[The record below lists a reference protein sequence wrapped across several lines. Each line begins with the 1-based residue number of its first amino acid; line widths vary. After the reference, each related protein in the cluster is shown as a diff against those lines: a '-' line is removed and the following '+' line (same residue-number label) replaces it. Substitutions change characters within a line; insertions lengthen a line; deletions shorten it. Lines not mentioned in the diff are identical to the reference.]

1 MSRTPVRIA
10 CLLIGLLATGALGY
24 RAFQNE
30 EDLSRSRRDSTIA
43 DVAAEQALQ
52 AILDLRASLYAYV
65 APGQGIAFW
74 SERAGQNLDT
84 LRQDLVTLDAAT
96 APIGT
101 SLSETLD
108 GVDQLAEAERRARGH
123 AARGET
129 LLAGDVLFSEMRDLL
144 TGSISQIQDA
154 RNVLRNHHERRTS
167 ALREEQAMLAAGG
180 VALWALIAVL
190 LFPVAPK
197 PAEKAPE
204 WREVLAETIKKPIPV
219 APPAPLAPVA
229 PMAPLAPMAPVAPGV
244 ALSELREAAEIC
256 TDLSALS
263 DPGALEG
270 ALARVSRLLNA
281 TGVIVWVASNDGN
294 SLSPVAT
301 CGFDSKIVARIGKI
315 GRDSAN
321 LTAAAFRENHPKVS
335 SSTVSTPAA
344 IAIALCGPTGPAGV
358 LSIELKTGQEADASR
373 VALAG
378 IVAAQLAT
386 LAMPIPTMAA
396 PEAAAAK
403 HAAL

>member
-10 CLLIGLLATGALGY
+10 TLLIGLLATGALGY

-30 EDLSRSRRDSTIA
+30 EDLSRSRRDSTVA
-43 DVAAEQALQ
+43 DAAAEQALQ
-52 AILDLRASLYAYV
+52 AILDLRASLHAYV
-65 APGQGIAFW
+65 APSQGIAFW
-74 SERAGQNLDT
+74 SERAGQNLDA
-84 LRQDLVTLDAAT
+84 LREHLVTLDAAT

-108 GVDQLAEAERRARGH
+108 GVDQLAEAERRARGY
-123 AARGET
+123 AGRGET
-129 LLAGDVLFSEMRDLL
+129 LLAGDVLFTEMRDLL
-144 TGSISQIQDA
+144 SGSIAQVQDA

-167 ALREEQAMLAAGG
+167 ALREEQAMLAGG
-180 VALWALIAVL
+180 AIALWALIAVL

-219 APPAPLAPVA
+219 APAAPVAPTAPLAPVA
-229 PMAPLAPMAPVAPGV
+229 PLAPMPPGV

-270 ALARVSRLLNA
+270 ALARVSSLLNA
-281 TGVIVWVASNDGN
+281 TGVIVWVASNDSS
-294 SLSPVAT
+294 SLAPVAT
-301 CGFDSKIVARIGKI
+301 CGFDPKIVARIGRI
-315 GRDSAN
+315 ARDSAN

-335 SSTVSTPAA
+335 SSTASTPAA

-358 LSIELKTGQEADASR
+358 LSIELKTGQEPDAGR

-378 IVAAQLAT
+378 IIAAQLAT
-386 LAMPIPTMAA
+386 LAMPIPTLAA
-396 PEAAAAK
+396 PEAPAAK
-403 HAAL
+403 RAAL